1 MAGKKRAASPADLLI
16 QIEREA
22 VIRQATAILV
32 QPAPEGV
39 AVLLEKGAF
48 IEPYLTLE
56 ADVGGAFTRHVIERS
71 AETHVIEA
79 KLPEGRIL
87 FDVEAKGEV
96 LVLRRR
102 PDAPAPEV
110 AAPAPPTVDLGN
122 VEDAESEMSVTD
134 EPTGDA
140 AIVTL
145 ANQLLTDLLGEG
157 LRAFR
162 IDPSEAGETVR
173 IEWEGAPAPATAEI
187 PRAAVAPLVRR
198 FLIMAGL
205 SFTRRTESTIRLRHV
220 RGQDEYRVTRGGTGE
235 GEPLRIERVIAG
247 SVATA
252 QPAATPAARRA
263 APGTVVARVRSPI
276 HEAADEGWGRVESEL
291 VFDASLA
298 PGLKGLE
305 AFTHA
310 VVVFWMEQSAFAPA
324 DLVRRPRG
332 REDMP
337 PVGVFAQRAKDR
349 PNPIGITAVKIE
361 SVDVEKGILRVQ
373 GLDAIDGTP
382 VLDVK
387 PYVPAFDRA
396 ESARVPEWMDALM
409 KGYF

>member
-1 MAGKKRAASPADLLI
+1 MAGKKRAAPPTDLLI
-16 QIEREA
+16 QVEREA
-22 VIRQATAILV
+22 VIRQATAILI

-56 ADVGGAFTRHVIERS
+56 ADIGSAFTRHVIERS

-79 KLPEGRIL
+79 KLPEGRFV

-102 PDAPAPEV
+102 PDAPASV
-110 AAPAPPTVDLGN
+110 AAPAPVVLPTAEA
-122 VEDAESEMSVTD
+122 EDEQVLDTTTSSNEDS
-134 EPTGDA
+134 
-140 AIVTL
+140 AIVAL
-145 ANQLLTDLLGEG
+145 ASQLLLALLGEG
-157 LRAFR
+157 LTAFR
-162 IDPSEAGETVR
+162 IDPSGTSDDVAV
-173 IEWEGAPAPATAEI
+173 EWEGASAPANMSNLSRVMI
-187 PRAAVAPLVRR
+187 APLLRR
-198 FLIMAGL
+198 LLVMADL
-205 SFTRRTESTIRLRHV
+205 SFTRRTEGLIRLRHP
-220 RGQDEYRVTRGGTGE
+220 RGMTELRVTRGGTGDA
-235 GEPLRIERVIAG
+235 GPLRVERIAEG
-247 SVATA
+247 GGATA
-252 QPAATPAARRA
+252 QPPASATRR
-263 APGTVVARVRSPI
+263 APGTVVARVRSPMR
-276 HEAADEGWGRVESEL
+276 EAVDEHWGTVESEL

-298 PGLKGLE
+298 PGLKGLD
-305 AFTHA
+305 AFTH
-310 VVVFWMEQSAFAPA
+310 VLVVFWMEKSGFAPA

-337 PVGVFAQRAKDR
+337 PVGIFAQRAKDR

-361 SVDVEKGILRVQ
+361 GVDVEKGILRVQ

-396 ESARVPEWMDALM
+396 ESARVPDWMDALM